1 MDMIKIGNTYI
12 TAECIAA
19 VSPDLHDEDML
30 RIFLTGGKSV
40 YVKAS
45 MTEAEV
51 ALMDAGLIEPPY
63 ETIPAEDVEL
73 LRIYSDEGYTYVA
86 KDRDRRVYVFE
97 TKPKKNGAYWE
108 DGGDAERVRDSY
120 FDWLSEDDD
129 EPTLINKLFADL
141 GVSLALEVDSL

>member
-19 VSPDLHDEDML
+19 ASPDLHDEDML

-51 ALMDAGLIEPPY
+51 ALVDAGLI
-63 ETIPAEDVEL
+63 DVVGVAVPEGDVKVMQQL
-73 LRIYSDEGYTYVA
+73 FSDGFGYIA
-86 KDRDRRVYVFE
+86 KDKTDCVFAYSFPPV
-97 TKPKKNGAYWE
+97 KHGAYWDNTANGKSE
-108 DGGDAERVRDSY
+108 RLYIGDFE
-120 FDWLSEDDD
+120 WLSWEDD
-129 EPTLINKLFADL
+129 EPTSIADILAEL
-141 GVSLALEVDSL
+141 GCL